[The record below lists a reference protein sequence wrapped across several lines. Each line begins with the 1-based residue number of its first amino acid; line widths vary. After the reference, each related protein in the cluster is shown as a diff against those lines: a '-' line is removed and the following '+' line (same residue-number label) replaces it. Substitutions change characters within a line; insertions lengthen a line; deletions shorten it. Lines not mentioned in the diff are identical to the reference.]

1 MGIRGGIGKFA
12 QNANLSG
19 KERVYRP
26 SNIREALL
34 GYTLANARAG
44 RLHLRGD
51 SMAASAS
58 APPPLVADLD
68 GAQSW
73 FYRDDTGGEQGP
85 FPATSMRSWLLHGM
99 LPHTTAVAPS
109 FYGEVPEDF
118 WTIPQIWEDP
128 SAAWAGADAQLQQ
141 PAAPAADGDA
151 LWKARVAELS
161 GHRRNEAEDGA
172 SGPAARDGKASRP
185 GPYDRPDNGDG
196 GKAGG
201 GKGGKGDG
209 KGKGL
214 QPLSKGKGDGKGKG
228 KGDSKGG
235 KGGGKG
241 KSGGRGDPNRALPP
255 HLCRIRA
262 LAAAQSAYADTKF
275 TPAGSQ
281 KSSYSYGS

>member
-1 MGIRGGIGKFA
+1 
-12 QNANLSG
+12 
-19 KERVYRP
+19 
-26 SNIREALL
+26 
-34 GYTLANARAG
+34 
-44 RLHLRGD
+44 
-51 SMAASAS
+51 MAAAPSS
-58 APPPLVADLD
+58 APPPSAPPPSVTDLD

-73 FYRDDTGGEQGP
+73 YYRDDAGGEQGP

-109 FYGEVPEDF
+109 FYGEVPQDF
-118 WTIPQIWEDP
+118 WTIPQIWENP
-128 SAAWAGADAQLQQ
+128 TAAWAGADAQLQQ

-151 LWKARVAELS
+151 LWKAKVAELS
-161 GHRRNEAEDGA
+161 GDRRDEAEDGA
-172 SGPAARDGKASRP
+172 SGPAARDGKAPRP
-185 GPYDRPDNGDG
+185 GPYDRPDNGGG